1 MSRICGARSTS
12 FLPASTA
19 VGMRRAPEI
28 NSERSRSQSRFLPAV
43 PEITSYVAA
52 IIASIDETS
61 DGLASDFDIGRWAP
75 ARDLSELSVVRFLNR
90 LKDFHRRVMPGN
102 PAHGATA

>member
-28 NSERSRSQSRFLPAV
+28 NSERSRSQLRFLPAG

-52 IIASIDETS
+52 IIASSDSTS
-61 DGLASDFDIGRWAP
+61 ARFAEFDIGRWAP
-75 ARDLSELSVVRFLNR
+75 ARDLSELSVGRFLNR
-90 LKDFHRRVMPGN
+90 LENFHRRVMSWN

>member
-19 VGMRRAPEI
+19 VGMRRAPDI
-28 NSERSRSQSRFLPAV
+28 NSERSRSQSRFLPAG

-52 IIASIDETS
+52 MIASIDATS
-61 DGLASDFDIGRWAP
+61 AGLASNFDIGRWAP
-75 ARDLSELSVVRFLNR
+75 ARDLSELSFGRLLNR
-90 LKDFHRRVMPGN
+90 LKDFHRGVMSWN
-102 PAHGATA
+102 PAHG